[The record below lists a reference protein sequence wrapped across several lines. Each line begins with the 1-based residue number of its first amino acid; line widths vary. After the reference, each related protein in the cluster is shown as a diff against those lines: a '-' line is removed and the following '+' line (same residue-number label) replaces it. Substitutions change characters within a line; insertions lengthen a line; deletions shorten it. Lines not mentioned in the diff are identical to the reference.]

1 MKQGIEMTHAVEDQS
16 ALVSKERTSELGRII
31 EKTEGRSMRAM
42 KTTPTA
48 SLDTGKGQWN
58 HSFDAFSWRSL
69 QVTYC
74 EGGRKNK
81 MITCH
86 QASLVWWHVISSV
99 GAKSYCGAIVRLRS
113 LFTERFVESVTVN
126 V

>member
-1 MKQGIEMTHAVEDQS
+1 
-16 ALVSKERTSELGRII
+16 
-31 EKTEGRSMRAM
+31 MRAM

-48 SLDTGKGQWN
+48 FLDTGKGQWN

-74 EGGRKNK
+74 EGRRKNK
-81 MITCH
+81 MI
-86 QASLVWWHVISSV
+86 
-99 GAKSYCGAIVRLRS
+99 YCGAIVRLRS